1 MDCEAV
7 APLNSVLP
15 THPLIPRKMKRS
27 EVIEQLEAGC
37 LPRFENIANA
47 LRSKHPD
54 FRIVVGSGSVGSK
67 TTFQGHF
74 VFIECDRLGS
84 ANPEPN
90 CVALE
95 VCIRNLDGTP
105 TLCTLDVTWGGD
117 GVAPCETIDR
127 LSDSMP
133 WGDDAMR
140 LVETRIPALAS
151 ELDSCL
157 NAWEHAYLR
166 NGDA

>member
-1 MDCEAV
+1 MNRA
-7 APLNSVLP
+7 
-15 THPLIPRKMKRS
+15 
-27 EVIEQLEAGC
+27 EVIEQLESGC
-37 LPRFENIANA
+37 LPRFEIIASA

-74 VFIECDRLGS
+74 VFIECDRQGS

-95 VCIRNLDGTP
+95 VCIRDLDGTP
-105 TLCTLDVTWGGD
+105 ILCTFDVTWGGD
-117 GVAPCETIDR
+117 GVAPCETIDH
-127 LSDSMP
+127 LPDSMP

-140 LVETRIPALAS
+140 LVETRIPLLAAD
-151 ELDSCL
+151 LNSCL
-157 NAWEHAYLR
+157 EAWEHTYLR
-166 NGDA
+166 NTEA